1 MQEGSGKTA
10 GAIPCPQAQSIAPA
24 VDEVNMRFLTFAFLL
39 AALPLPG
46 GRPAHAA
53 DGYAP
58 LRPLSA
64 CLAPDR
70 ARSWHLID
78 GSRLLVDTGR
88 RHFLLEL
95 SWSCNELATHRAITF
110 ISRNPGN
117 RICGDIGDAVQPR
130 EGGNGV
136 LARCDISRVT
146 PLSRDEAAAELR
158 ATETRG
164 EVRLQRSSSD

>member
-1 MQEGSGKTA
+1 
-10 GAIPCPQAQSIAPA
+10 
-24 VDEVNMRFLTFAFLL
+24 MRFFTLAILL
-39 AALPLPG
+39 AVVSLPG
-46 GRPAHAA
+46 GRAAPAA

-88 RHFLLEL
+88 RHYLLEL

-110 ISRNPGN
+110 TSRNPGN

-146 PLSRDEAAAELR
+146 PLSDDEAAAELR
-158 ATETRG
+158 AAETRG

>member
-1 MQEGSGKTA
+1 
-10 GAIPCPQAQSIAPA
+10 
-24 VDEVNMRFLTFAFLL
+24 MRFLLPAVLL
-39 AALPLPG
+39 VTLQLPASSAV
-46 GRPAHAA
+46 RAS

-78 GSRLLVDTGR
+78 GTRLLVDTGR

-110 ISRNPGN
+110 TSRNPGN

-130 EGGNGV
+130 EGGNGL

-158 ATETRG
+158 AAETRG
-164 EVRLQRSSSD
+164 EVRLRHDQAEPRAGE